1 MTRIQKKFKEL
12 ARKNEKALIAF
23 VTAGDPDLATTE
35 KLIYDMEKAGADLI
49 ELGIPFSDP
58 SADGPVIQR
67 ASERALKKGATLESV
82 LKLVSKI
89 RKKSQIPLILM
100 GYYNPILNYGN
111 EKFCKAA
118 SQAGVDALI
127 VVDLPPEEAE
137 ELHRPAKAHHLHII
151 YLLTPTADEVRIK
164 KVKKLASGF
173 VYYVSMT
180 GITGAK
186 LQAMDE
192 IRSKVKEI
200 KQEIN
205 LPLCIG
211 FGVRT
216 PEDAKLLSKVA
227 EGIVVGSALVSELEK
242 GGKKKGPALLTRKVA
257 SLKRAVI

>member
-1 MTRIQKKFKEL
+1 MTRIQKKFKDL
-12 ARKNEKALIAF
+12 ARRKEKALVTFI
-23 VTAGDPDLATTE
+23 TAGDPDLSTTE
-35 KLIYDMEKAGADLI
+35 KLIYDLEKAGADLI

-67 ASERALKKGATLESV
+67 ASERALKKGTTLQSV

-100 GYYNPILNYGN
+100 GYYNPILTYGN
-111 EKFCKAA
+111 ERFCDAA
-118 SQAGVDALI
+118 SKAGVDALI
-127 VVDLPPEEAE
+127 VVDLPPEESE
-137 ELHRPAKAHHLHII
+137 ELHRPAKKHHLHII
-151 YLLTPTADEVRIK
+151 YLLTPTADENRLK

-186 LQAMDE
+186 LQAIQE
-192 IRSKVKEI
+192 VQSKVREI
-200 KQEIN
+200 QQQIK

-216 PEDAKLLSKVA
+216 PEDAKTLSKISDGV
-227 EGIVVGSALVSELEK
+227 VVGSALVSELEK
-242 GGKKKGPALLTRKVA
+242 GGKKKGPLLLTRKVA
-257 SLKRAVI
+257 AFKKAVL